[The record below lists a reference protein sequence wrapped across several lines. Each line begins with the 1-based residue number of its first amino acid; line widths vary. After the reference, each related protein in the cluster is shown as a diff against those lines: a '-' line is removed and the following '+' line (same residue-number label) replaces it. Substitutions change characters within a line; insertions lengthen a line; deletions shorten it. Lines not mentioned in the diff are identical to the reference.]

1 MSETKKINRT
11 KKVPICDVCNEE
23 SASQGQTV
31 HSYIGLLVDT
41 EGLWVCGSCLV
52 ERAQDNYDAAPKVD
66 AYTGNLQGEWIG
78 EAMWMCIP
86 YCEVCEG
93 QMDDSYHRGG
103 IIFPAKDAYI
113 SALAKGGPDY
123 KYLVCGLEQCISTMY
138 QKHHGYKELE
148 LNDDE

>member
-11 KKVPICDVCNEE
+11 KEVPICDVCNEE
-23 SASQGQTV
+23 STSQGQTV

-52 ERAQDNYDAAPKVD
+52 ERAQDNYDAAPIVD
-66 AYTGNLQGEWIG
+66 GYTGNLQGEWNG
-78 EAMWMCIP
+78 EAMWKCIP

-103 IIFPAKDAYI
+103 IIFPAVYPEGHD
-113 SALAKGGPDY
+113 
-123 KYLVCGLEQCISTMY
+123 KYLVCGLEECISTMY
-138 QKHHGYKELE
+138 QKYHGYKELE